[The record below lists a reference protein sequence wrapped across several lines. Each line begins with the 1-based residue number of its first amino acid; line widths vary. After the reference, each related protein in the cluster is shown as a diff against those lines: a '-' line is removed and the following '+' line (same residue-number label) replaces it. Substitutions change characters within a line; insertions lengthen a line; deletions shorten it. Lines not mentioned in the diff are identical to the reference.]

1 MQYCL
6 DNKSYIGCDLPNLN
20 SHVESDDYVASSE
33 SNNEGQSTSGLK
45 YSVETV
51 CNNVGS
57 ASSIVQTTSEEN
69 GQCVK
74 NEVEEYMKSS
84 KLHSD
89 GCGQNLSQHKSSVED
104 ISTSVRLGDDGRTFC
119 KENVDHC
126 FKKDETD
133 LCKDD
138 RSQLHNSVDEATSNN
153 VFEPFIN
160 TFNGDNESYDSSID
174 ATYGTPMD
182 KLDTVKDIDGS
193 RRDSGGISMSEL
205 DITGVD
211 VDGYTRDNVCI
222 SMDKYGGSI
231 HMDNLDIK
239 GQDGVS
245 RVNEGVCGSS
255 MAYCKHDCVARHS
268 EPKIIEGNGAHI
280 QDIDLS
286 QSSKLLS
293 TVEKINCFD
302 NETPTRSLSQDNV
315 DESSDED
322 IDEIVYEGDKE

>member
-20 SHVESDDYVASSE
+20 SHGESDDYVASSE

-45 YSVETV
+45 NSVETA

-126 FKKDETD
+126 FKKDKTD

-138 RSQLHNSVDEATSNN
+138 RSQLHNSVDETTSNN

-174 ATYGTPMD
+174 ATDGTPMD

-245 RVNEGVCGSS
+245 RVNEGVYGSS
-255 MAYCKHDCVARHS
+255 MANCKHDCVARHS